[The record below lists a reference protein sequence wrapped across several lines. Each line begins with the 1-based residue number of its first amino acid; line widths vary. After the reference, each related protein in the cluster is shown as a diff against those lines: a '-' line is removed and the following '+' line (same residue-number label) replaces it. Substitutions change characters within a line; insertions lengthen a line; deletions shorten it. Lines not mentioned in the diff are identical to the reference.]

1 MHRPGLLWMEG
12 TKLLNMN
19 FFDAWERRRLAG
31 LVSTFR
37 DSNFLSSTFLSAIL
51 LCSTLILVLNNAAH
65 AQSANQAQRQAARE
79 ARQLADSELYEQM
92 ERVSRW
98 MDQYAT
104 WNQKFPDPGDETN
117 WARQQMNALVPNNP
131 YSGDK
136 LQLMAGLDAE
146 PQYADP
152 SNSPDSYGVSPGMSS
167 AALQEST
174 SANQVNENEDDGQV
188 DTDTSAD
195 LNRVWLTYDPS
206 LNENMAQEYLTQ
218 PPQDWSGNPGS
229 INVVSNNQNL
239 IVIWGAGANGRPI
252 RFPGST
258 KTRLII
264 GRYKLLY
271 GQSSY

>member
-1 MHRPGLLWMEG
+1 MKVNLQKKVLSRKQVILR
-12 TKLLNMN
+12 KLFPAELSIKSSASILTAVVLAFAPCVSLN
-19 FFDAWERRRLAG
+19 G
-31 LVSTFR
+31 SCVS
-37 DSNFLSSTFLSAIL
+37 
-51 LCSTLILVLNNAAH
+51 LNGSAH
-65 AQSANQAQRQAARE
+65 AQGANPAARQAARQAALQ
-79 ARQLADSELYEQM
+79 ARQFADSELFEQM

-117 WARQQMNALVPNNP
+117 WARTQMNALVPNNP
-131 YSGDK
+131 YAGDK

-146 PQYADP
+146 PEYADP
-152 SNSPDSYGVSPGMSS
+152 TNSPGSYDTPPEMQG

-174 SANQVNENEDDGQV
+174 SAQSVNENDDSGSI
-188 DTDTSAD
+188 DTDTAAN

-206 LNENMAQEYLTQ
+206 LNENMAQEYLTD
-218 PPQDWSGNPGS
+218 PPDDWSGQPGS

-239 IVIWGAGANGRPI
+239 IVIWGAGANGKPI
-252 RFPGST
+252 KFPGSN

>member
-1 MHRPGLLWMEG
+1 MVHCRVDAYGMDVQPLSGVKIPNLKLRDRKRPSLLAVLICLGLSC
-12 TKLLNMN
+12 T
-19 FFDAWERRRLAG
+19 
-31 LVSTFR
+31 
-37 DSNFLSSTFLSAIL
+37 
-51 LCSTLILVLNNAAH
+51 VLGPANA
-65 AQSANQAQRQAARE
+65 QNSNQAARQAALQEARQ

-146 PQYADP
+146 STYADP
-152 SNSPDSYGVSPGMSS
+152 TNSPGSYDTSPSMQG

-174 SANQVNENEDDGQV
+174 SANQVNENPDDGSI

-206 LNENMAQEYLTQ
+206 LNENMAQEYLTD
-218 PPQDWSGNPGS
+218 PPDDWTGNPGS

-239 IVIWGAGANGRPI
+239 IVIWGAGANGKPI
-252 RFPGST
+252 RFPGTT